1 MLRILLTI
9 NGDHDESIRL
19 EGSLHGPWVDE
30 LRKVLDSATAPPD
43 RIRLDL
49 SALIYLDE
57 QGREL
62 LCEWLRRGAEVVA
75 CSRYV
80 SAVLQL
86 EE

>member
-1 MLRILLTI
+1 MLRILSTI
-9 NGDHDESIRL
+9 NDARGETIRL
-19 EGSLHGPWVDE
+19 EGSLHGPWVAE
-30 LRKVLDSATAPPD
+30 LRKVLDLDAPRLG

-57 QGREL
+57 DGREL
-62 LCEWLRRGAEVVA
+62 LGQCLRRGAEVVA
-75 CSRYV
+75 CTSYV

>member
-1 MLRILLTI
+1 MLRIRFTI
-9 NGDHDESIRL
+9 DGDRDEPIKV

-30 LRKVLDSATAPPD
+30 LGKVLNSAVARSS

-49 SALIYLDE
+49 SSLTYLDE
-57 QGREL
+57 RGREL

-75 CSRYV
+75 CTRYV

>member
-1 MLRILLTI
+1 MLRIIFTI
-9 NGDHDESIRL
+9 DGDRDETISL

-30 LRKVLDSATAPPD
+30 LRQVLDPAADRPG

-57 QGREL
+57 DGREL
-62 LCEWLRRGAEVVA
+62 LCQWLRRGAEVVA
-75 CSRYV
+75 CTRFV
-80 SAVLQL
+80 AAVLQL

>member
-1 MLRILLTI
+1 MLRILLI
-9 NGDHDESIRL
+9 NDSDRDETIRL

-30 LRKVLDSATAPPD
+30 LRKVLDSATARSS

-57 QGREL
+57 DGREL
-62 LCEWLRRGAEVVA
+62 LCGCLRRGAEVLA
-75 CSRYV
+75 CTRYV
-80 SAVLQL
+80 SAVLRL